1 MKKYSTFNDHL
12 KHELK
17 DPKFKEAFDREDFY
31 VRVAVQ
37 IAKIREKKQMTQKDL
52 AMKLHT
58 TQQAVSR
65 IEKGDQNIT
74 LNMIERLAEAL
85 DKKPVLKLV

>member
-1 MKKYSTFNDHL
+1 MKKHLTFNEHL

-17 DPKFKEAFDREDFY
+17 NPKFKEAFDQEDFY

-37 IAKIREKKQMTQKDL
+37 IAKVRENRQMTQKDL
-52 AMKLHT
+52 AKRLHT